1 MVRDKTLHSTEHQK
15 AGPDPKP
22 LSIEFDAAEFV
33 HFLNEA
39 DWSDEQKAEYV
50 TLVWNIVCE
59 FVALGWGVHPV
70 QLARKGC
77 GKLADARAESVV
89 SESDVLQFSH
99 GDLSKQFSR
108 LNGGLPSSGGK
119 GLFDE

>member
-39 DWSDEQKAEYV
+39 DWNDEQKAEYV

-59 FVALGWGVHPV
+59 FVALGWGVHAV
-70 QLARKGC
+70 QQAQTDC
-77 GKLADARAESVV
+77 GKLPDSHANSVR
-89 SESDVLQFSH
+89 SGNDVIDFSH
-99 GDLSKQFSR
+99 GDLIEEFMRKSGAPPVHSV
-108 LNGGLPSSGGK
+108 GGVI
-119 GLFDE
+119 DE